1 MCYVVAKCNNLLILY
16 TNKHT
21 IMEEENKNK
30 DNGLKNLL
38 IPLLLFVGISIA
50 AFLITTFIIKSF

>member
-1 MCYVVAKCNNLLILY
+1 
-16 TNKHT
+16 
-21 IMEEENKNK
+21 MEKENKPK

-38 IPLLLFVGISIA
+38 VPLLIFVGVSIA

>member
-1 MCYVVAKCNNLLILY
+1 
-16 TNKHT
+16 
-21 IMEEENKNK
+21 MEEENKNK